1 MTVVEM
7 VRTVVMFTINSNSD
21 TTITVVTVG
30 QDPLRNWNLSLRLDE
45 RILTAPTPEGGLV
58 NKKHKPS
65 VSRLRK

>member
-45 RILTAPTPEGGLV
+45 RILTAPTPERGLV